1 MLFRFSI
8 TTASWGQ
15 GHTLRLREV
24 KSPEPMSGSSQV
36 AASKIR
42 AVKPLSCLGSPHA
55 DGMELRL
62 GGKPLGMGPQKESK
76 QIWCLRENVGIS
88 QEGQLL
94 WIEEGSPGSRG
105 GKAEPSVPMTMG
117 SLICWTWTEGLGV

>member
-76 QIWCLRENVGIS
+76 QIWCLRENVGIG